1 MRPLKVLSQTGQAVN
16 LTPQRGRE
24 RDGSTSMSGI
34 PTHHGRLDTHLRRQ
48 GLWKL
53 FKTHLI
59 FRKAEFGSTTHSLH
73 SCVCKEVGIVAL
85 FVRCEGEGNL
95 SSTLLSLI
103 CSRTKRGGW
112 NSREQGQVWAV

>member
-59 FRKAEFGSTTHSLH
+59 FRKAEFGSTVDRGHKYVVPEPSL
-73 SCVCKEVGIVAL
+73 L
-85 FVRCEGEGNL
+85 
-95 SSTLLSLI
+95 
-103 CSRTKRGGW
+103 
-112 NSREQGQVWAV
+112 